1 MLSPSPVTV
10 KGRSWLNPFS
20 ELIVISTPLFVLS
33 CNCGV
38 CVYWS

>member
-1 MLSPSPVTV
+1 MLSPGPVTV

-20 ELIVISTPLFVLS
+20 ELIVISTPLL